1 MHVRFLGFSKA
12 MLVGVNGREL
22 EFCVWV
28 QAYFQVQRDN
38 DRPRVDQS
46 LIDK

>member
-1 MHVRFLGFSKA
+1 MDVRFLGFSKA

-22 EFCVWV
+22 ELCVWV
-28 QAYFQVQRDN
+28 QAYFQVQRDS
-38 DRPRVDQS
+38 DRPRVNQG